1 METLPLQHSPEN
13 LSDSLKEEQKSP
25 IVQNA
30 STTGARTALFLEKT
44 ENYIECC
51 PLKNYV
57 TRKKCSR
64 NLNFKK
70 DHLRRDIFQ

>member
-1 METLPLQHSPEN
+1 METLPLPLSPEN
-13 LSDSLKEEQKSP
+13 LSESLKEEQKSP

-30 STTGARTALFLEKT
+30 STTCARTALFLEKT

-57 TRKKCSR
+57 RKNTSI
-64 NLNFKK
+64 NLNFEK
-70 DHLRRDIFQ
+70 DHLC